1 LRAGGQAVEVQ
12 PVGAA
17 AISVAAAPS
26 RASLGRILVGA
37 VIGGLIATIAA
48 LAIAL
53 ASPPLPPADIAR
65 GDAHQ
70 ILITSWPQASCDGRC
85 SVAVVGRAAPGDWR
99 VRLTSPQWVRCYV
112 VTLKQFSWTFE
123 RGVTGAVLVPCR
135 RP

>member
-1 LRAGGQAVEVQ
+1 V
-12 PVGAA
+12 
-17 AISVAAAPS
+17 AAPS

-37 VIGGLIATIAA
+37 AIGALIATMAS
-48 LAIAL
+48 LWIAL
-53 ASPPLPPADIAR
+53 SSTPLPPAEIAR
-65 GDAHQ
+65 ADAHQ
-70 ILITSWPQASCDGRC
+70 MLVTSWPQDSCEGRC
-85 SVAVVGRAAPGDWR
+85 SVGVLGRAAPGDWR